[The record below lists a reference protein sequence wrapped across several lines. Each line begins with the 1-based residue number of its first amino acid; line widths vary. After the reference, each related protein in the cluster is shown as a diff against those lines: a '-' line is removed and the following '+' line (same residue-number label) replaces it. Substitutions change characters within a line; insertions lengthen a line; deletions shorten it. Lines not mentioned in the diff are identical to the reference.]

1 MAENQAIVKFLTED
15 NEEIQFC
22 VLEQTTLNGVN
33 YLLVAENPDEDE
45 AECIILKDLSEKDA
59 AEAVYDIVEDD
70 RELSVL
76 ADVFAALLEDVEIKK
91 A

>member
-33 YLLVAENPDEDE
+33 YLLVAEDPDEDE

-59 AEAVYDIVEDD
+59 TEAVYDIVEDD

>member
-33 YLLVAENPDEDE
+33 YLLVAEDPEEDE
-45 AECIILKDLSEKDA
+45 AECIILKDLSDKDA
-59 AEAVYDIVEDD
+59 TEAVYDIVEDD
-70 RELSVL
+70 KELSVL

>member
-1 MAENQAIVKFLTED
+1 MAENQAIVKFITED

-33 YLLVAENPDEDE
+33 YLLVAEDSDEDE

-76 ADVFAALLEDVEIKK
+76 ADVFAALMEDVEFQ
-91 A
+91 